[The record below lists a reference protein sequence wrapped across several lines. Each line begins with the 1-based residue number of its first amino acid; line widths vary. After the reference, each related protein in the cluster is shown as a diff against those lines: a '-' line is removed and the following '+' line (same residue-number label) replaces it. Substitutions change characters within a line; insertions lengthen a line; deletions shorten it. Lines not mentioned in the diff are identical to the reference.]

1 MQGVKDTDRIFK
13 YEKIW
18 PRNAARFTAAA
29 RIDHHALCEKA
40 SWMVPSN
47 SSRYLD
53 ILRKKQDIVVQYRY
67 ISTLILMYYSNINK
81 TGAVL

>member
-1 MQGVKDTDRIFK
+1 MLGVRDTDRIFK
-13 YEKIW
+13 YEKIR

-40 SWMVPSN
+40 SWMLPSN

-53 ILRKKQDIVVQYRY
+53 ILRKNRILLCNIDIYLR
-67 ISTLILMYYSNINK
+67 
-81 TGAVL
+81 

>member
-1 MQGVKDTDRIFK
+1 MKGVKDTDRIFK

-18 PRNAARFTAAA
+18 PRNTARFMAAA

-53 ILRKKQDIVVQYRY
+53 NKKKNRMLLCNIDIYLR
-67 ISTLILMYYSNINK
+67 
-81 TGAVL
+81 

>member
-53 ILRKKQDIVVQYRY
+53 ILRKKQDIVVQYIY
-67 ISTLILMYYSNINK
+67 IYLR
-81 TGAVL
+81 